1 MPNYLIFCV
10 VTVFVTYANRL
21 YIPIICLLVSK
32 SILLSIY
39 LSISQ
44 SVYIY
49 VGYAICV
56 PFYVADYIP
65 DYLFSCVS
73 IGIGISISP
82 CVMFFCTSLV
92 EVTEYCY

>member
-10 VTVFVTYANRL
+10 VTVFVTYTNML
-21 YIPIICLLVSK
+21 YIPIICVLISK

-44 SVYIY
+44 SV
-49 VGYAICV
+49 GYAICV
-56 PFYVADYIP
+56 SVYVSDYIP